1 MDPLI
6 LQKDIPELIMGNRAI
21 KCIHSVKGRCFPW
34 CQPHNGTPGNPRVH
48 QWFPIEKRS
57 EIPASSM
64 QGAETLYIPAGDHSS
79 AARAPLEPGPG
90 EGRGFPGLLPVPADA
105 LPRPLPDGAV
115 SRRSIRV
122 KFATKTMTGARHQSW
137 SRPGDREGAG
147 QGKGG
152 HSPVRIPGIRDTTA
166 GVPFRA
172 PGGGAS

>member
-1 MDPLI
+1 MLWHGGPGI
-6 LQKDIPELIMGNRAI
+6 RNACNCR
-21 KCIHSVKGRCFPW
+21 GRCFPW
-34 CQPHNGTPGNPRVH
+34 CQQHNGTPGNPRVH
-48 QWFPIEKRS
+48 QWLPIEKRS

-64 QGAETLYIPAGDHSS
+64 QGTETLYIPAGDHSS
-79 AARAPLEPGPG
+79 AARAPLEPEPG

-105 LPRPLPDGAV
+105 LPHPRPLPARAE
-115 SRRSIRV
+115 SRRRIRV
-122 KFATKTMTGARHQSW
+122 KFATKTRTEARHRSW

-147 QGKGG
+147 QENG